1 MTQENLENL
10 EKIDKNR
17 EIFLIKEATKK
28 FETKFKGKIC
38 EVLSNLKEA
47 NLMEYKDHFTE
58 IQIPENH
65 TSSSLVRDLCEKG
78 EFEKVKELVPRNVY
92 EYLIRFYDVM
102 NRM

>member
-1 MTQENLENL
+1 
-10 EKIDKNR
+10 
-17 EIFLIKEATKK
+17 
-28 FETKFKGKIC
+28 
-38 EVLSNLKEA
+38 
-47 NLMEYKDHFTE
+47 MEYKDHFTE

-65 TSSSLVRDLCEKG
+65 TSSSLVRDLCEQG